1 MKLRNLHI
9 LPALLISLSLV
20 LGACS
25 PGASNDSII
34 ATSVAETVQAQDTQE
49 AMSTATAAAA
59 KPTATATLSG
69 PPTPLPTRVPP
80 TAPPPGSANIKPCYS
95 AEYVSD
101 VTIPD
106 GTIVSPGSSFWK
118 TWSVKN
124 TGSCT
129 WNSSYKFV
137 FMEGDVMG
145 GAYVYSFP
153 TVAAPDQT
161 VEIPIQLFAP
171 TDNGSYT
178 GYWKI
183 QAPDKTIFGV
193 GQYDQA
199 LSVKVVVGS
208 GTPAN
213 NKTATVY
220 DITSVGY
227 TITCRY
233 TNANTFWHIY
243 AHLTSNG
250 PVKVTFRMQQSD
262 GNGQNNIKLNFTE
275 ASTLTFD
282 YGEWSQRFTSS
293 TNPRWVQVIETSPTY
308 HEWPPSEYFYL
319 WCANNPN

>member
-1 MKLRNLHI
+1 MNLKQ
-9 LPALLISLSLV
+9 ACTLLTVV
-20 LGACS
+20 LMMGACS
-25 PGASNDSII
+25 PSASNDSVI
-34 ATSVAETVQAQDTQE
+34 ATSVAETVQAQDTQR
-49 AMSTATAAAA
+49 ANSTNTAAAI
-59 KPTATATLSG
+59 KPTPTPTPSG

-95 AEYVSD
+95 AQFVSD

-106 GTIVSPGSSFWK
+106 GTIVAPGSSFWK

-124 TGSCT
+124 TGSCS

-137 FMEGDVMG
+137 FMEGDVLG
-145 GAYVYSFP
+145 GAYVYNFP

-171 TDNGSYT
+171 ADNGSYA

-208 GTPAN
+208 GTPEN

-220 DITSVGY
+220 GITNVTY
-227 TITCRY
+227 TVERRCT
-233 TNANTFWHIY
+233 TANTFWHIWVN
-243 AHLTSNG
+243 LTSNG
-250 PVKVTFRMQQSD
+250 PVKVTFSIRQSD
-262 GNGQNNIKLNFTE
+262 GNGQNNIKMNFTD
-275 ASTLTFD
+275 ASTQTFD

-293 TNPRWVQVIETSPTY
+293 TNPRWVKVITTSPTY
-308 HEWPPSEYFYL
+308 HEWPESAPFFLCGY
-319 WCANNPN
+319 